1 MKGIIGA
8 DIFVNLLLVFI
19 IVSGLLFM
27 NTNRPDAPPNVVKEE
42 RTHPKVDLQEGQ
54 SPSSKGAK
62 GAVIISATKD
72 AAGLHYYI
80 DGAPASFDQLPAKLG
95 PGQNRAVK
103 IRFDKNIEYGKY
115 VEILDLC
122 RRNGFTEIIN
132 TYAFE
137 GKGGAAR

>member
-19 IVSGLLFM
+19 IAAGLLFM
-27 NTNRPDAPPNVVKEE
+27 NTNRPETPPDIAQQE
-42 RTHPKVDLQEGQ
+42 RAFPKVDLQQGT
-54 SPSSKGAK
+54 SPASREAK
-62 GAVIISATKD
+62 EAVVISVTKNET
-72 AAGLHYYI
+72 GIKYFI
-80 DGAPASFDQLPAKLG
+80 DGVPTSFNELPAKLG
-95 PGQNRAVK
+95 TGRSRAVK

-122 RRNGFTEIIN
+122 RRKGFTEIFN

-137 GKGGAAR
+137 GKEAG